1 MIQEGFLAL
10 YVEYSNIDKINGE
23 LFMDDNIFEV
33 LNEYKEEILKLDRG
47 HICRRRVNDR
57 RRKV

>member
-1 MIQEGFLAL
+1 MIQEGILAL

-47 HICRRRVNDR
+47 HICQRRVNGR